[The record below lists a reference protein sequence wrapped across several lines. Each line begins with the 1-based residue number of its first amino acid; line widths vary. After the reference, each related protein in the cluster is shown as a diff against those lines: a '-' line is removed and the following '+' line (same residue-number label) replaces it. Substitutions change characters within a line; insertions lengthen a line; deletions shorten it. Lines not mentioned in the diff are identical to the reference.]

1 MDILDDMRT
10 RARRRLDDIAEEN
23 MMEKVNE
30 KMFLGPVH
38 DFMFHGILPGGTKS
52 GIDPALPDLT
62 ELYDKVDALSRKID
76 LIFGD
81 HVLVNG
87 KFIQIK

>member
-38 DFMFHGILPGGTKS
+38 DFMFHGILPGG
-52 GIDPALPDLT
+52 D
-62 ELYDKVDALSRKID
+62 
-76 LIFGD
+76 
-81 HVLVNG
+81 
-87 KFIQIK
+87 